1 MTCAGD
7 IAVGVSTGEADLTDI
22 SCKSFISDGAT
33 GSIALNNVIAENRLS
48 VKRSTGDV
56 KFSGCDAEKLYV
68 KTGFRCLQS
77 ERLIPKKNKP
87 PLLFVQNQ
95 PFSAADIRFTVRQHS
110 QQDISSILLSSSA
123 EKAVLF
129 IALILSSICEGFEAP
144 ISTDV
149 TTPSFSTQASAISA
163 RV

>member
-1 MTCAGD
+1 MRRVIRAWH
-7 IAVGVSTGEADLTDI
+7 TG
-22 SCKSFISDGAT
+22 
-33 GSIALNNVIAENRLS
+33 NRNGNIKNTESLFN
-48 VKRSTGDV
+48 D
-56 KFSGCDAEKLYV
+56 
-68 KTGFRCLQS
+68 FRCLQS

-95 PFSAADIRFTVRQHS
+95 LFGAADIRFTVRQHS

-149 TTPSFSTQASAISA
+149 TTPSLSTQASAISA

>member
-1 MTCAGD
+1 MILFKVQGFCA
-7 IAVGVSTGEADLTDI
+7 ILQKNLAPEQF
-22 SCKSFISDGAT
+22 KSLHQHARVKVL
-33 GSIALNNVIAENRLS
+33 LNCSAGIKIKTEQIGNIQNVKNTESFFN
-48 VKRSTGDV
+48 D
-56 KFSGCDAEKLYV
+56 
-68 KTGFRCLQS
+68 FRCLQS

-95 PFSAADIRFTVRQHS
+95 PFSAADVRFTVRQHS